1 MKRTAS
7 AIVWTIA
14 LTAIP
19 GLNSALTAQVAV
31 ESGLS
36 LDEYVNEILLGD
48 GVEAFNI
55 TLTGGASQLGYM
67 TDGEDD
73 FSIAS
78 GLVMSCDAAVNMAC
92 ALEPCMDCLGYDFD
106 DPDLL
111 DIANSVPPLI
121 GQSFSVSGVTDGCV
135 LEFDF
140 IAAGDSVSFNYVF
153 GSDEYETYVNT
164 QYNDVFAFFL
174 SGPGITGP
182 YDSPAGF
189 PGGAVNI
196 AGVPESD
203 PNLPVTISSVNS
215 QTNSA
220 YYIDNQSNNGVCV
233 NGYTQPFVAEYAIQ
247 CGETYHIKLAIA
259 DGTDTSLESIVVLE
273 EGSFSSNAFD
283 IVASASISGNVIF
296 GGDTTVVES
305 CNDAVFQIIRPTSTL
320 QDTLDITITGTA
332 ENGVDYEEIDEQ
344 VIMEVGQNIYE
355 IPLLVVNDG
364 VTEPPET
371 VTVEY
376 LYINLCGDSVFESS
390 TLVIMDFEPITLSY
404 TSPVGIC
411 NGQVALG
418 VEPVTGFGPFGYQWS
433 TGNNDTLATFTYN
446 TSTSG
451 TASVTVND
459 VCGNEVSAEI
469 AFEPPPP
476 LDGFI
481 EQLNV
486 PQCPGDDAG
495 LEFVLETGVGPF
507 SYDWSSG
514 GNSISEI
521 VNYTED
527 TDVFL
532 TVTDACGTDLN
543 EVFPFIASLYEPPV
557 IEGETV
563 CLGVDNAVSIEEF
576 PAPGDPGHVPGTY
589 SWFTWQ
595 YTDINPFTGIPGDSS
610 LVEVNAELDSTVVF
624 LGNLGQFSASVNPG
638 IIHITAVDQC
648 GSEVMFALEV
658 EACDTFIPN
667 VISPN
672 ADGRN
677 DYFRIEGIEGFPLS
691 ILTVYNRWGSQVFR
705 DSDYR
710 GGWDGR
716 IAGKPLAEGTYF
728 YVLQRSDGQNF
739 HGPLTI
745 VR

>member
-1 MKRTAS
+1 MTSSLRILGLAAATFAFSISLCGQVTITQPYATA
-7 AIVWTIA
+7 
-14 LTAIP
+14 
-19 GLNSALTAQVAV
+19 
-31 ESGLS
+31 E
-36 LDEYVNEILLGD
+36 EYVQEILLGD
-48 GVEAFNI
+48 GVTATNI
-55 TLTGGASQLGYM
+55 TFTGSLAQLGLLEN
-67 TDGEDD
+67 GSGV
-73 FSIAS
+73 FSVES
-78 GLVMSCDAAVNMAC
+78 GLMLNTDDATCEGFC
-92 ALEPCMDCLGYDFD
+92 ADCLGGSVPDA
-106 DPDLL
+106 DLL
-111 DIANSVPPLI
+111 NVANSVPPLI
-121 GQSFSVSGVTDGCV
+121 GQSFTVSSVNDVCI

-140 IAAGDSVSFNYVF
+140 EAGGDSIAFNYVF
-153 GSDEYETYVNT
+153 GSDEYLTYVNT
-164 QYNDVFAFFL
+164 TYNDIFAFFL

-259 DGTDTSLESIVVLE
+259 DGTDTALESIVVLE

-446 TSTSG
+446 TSTPG

-563 CLGVDNAVSIEEF
+563 CLGLDNAVSIEEF